1 MSIISN
7 THQFAT
13 LTKNSVA
20 LGGQR
25 LIRLIAKA
33 DRNGKYPSQHLTES
47 LCVSVPRVSVDEIA
61 ECIERFIPHLQRLV
75 EDTQDKIAREY
86 RIESGRNEIQG
97 ELLSVDAVLG
107 YLEADAAGNR
117 VSKEYLQ
124 EWFSSEYS
132 SIARV
137 WIQSISNGMAD
148 DMIDKK
154 IAVLGDMFAG
164 YSSHKYSPNIPSL
177 KAILRFV
184 DHCVALDAADSRM
197 VGIRDKAQTML
208 TKKESELSTDAL
220 GF

>member
-7 THQFAT
+7 THQFT
-13 LTKNSVA
+13 PLTKTSTA
-20 LGGQR
+20 LSGQR
-25 LIRLIAKA
+25 LVRVIAKA
-33 DRNGKYPSQHLTES
+33 DRNGKYPSAHLTES
-47 LCVSVPRVSVDEIA
+47 LCVSVPRIGMDDIA
-61 ECIERFIPHLQRLV
+61 ECIERFIPHLISLCEGV
-75 EDTQDKIAREY
+75 QDKIAREY

-97 ELLSVDAVLG
+97 ELLSVDAILG

-124 EWFSSEYS
+124 EWFMDGYAD
-132 SIARV
+132 IARV
-137 WIQSISNGMAD
+137 WIQSVSNGLCD
-148 DMIDKK
+148 ELVDKK
-154 IAVLGDMFAG
+154 ITVLGDMFAG

-177 KAILRFV
+177 RAILRFV

-197 VGIRDKAQTML
+197 VAMRDKAQATL